1 MRPGSRKSPN
11 RWIAYFRPDEVLEA
25 GGLAS
30 TFFDTPLM
38 TAMPTDTQTLRS
50 RAPITPPQPGS
61 DAAPRMRVGVV
72 GCGGR
77 GTGAAADAVEAAPNV
92 EIYAMADLF
101 RDRLETSVE
110 QLRKHAAEGFNVPPE
125 RRFVRRFVGFDAYEG
140 VLETDVDYVILA
152 TPPHYR
158 PRQLRA
164 AVEAGKHV
172 FFEKPVA
179 VDPPGAKHVLET
191 GRMAEEKGLSLVTGT
206 IYRRQDNFVRG
217 VRKIH
222 NGEIGDLLAGQAF
235 YLTGPVWQRANEPG
249 MSDMEW
255 QCRNWY
261 HFTWLSGDHIVE
273 QFVHN
278 LDTINWVMQAPP
290 VKAEAVG
297 GRQTRVDPSYGHIYD
312 HFSVVYTYPNDV
324 QVRAMCRQIER
335 AAPNVSN
342 RIEGTEGRADLNP
355 GETVITD
362 NDGNTVFEMEH
373 GDPNPYVTEHTDLI
387 NSIQQASPINEAEQ
401 IAHSTLTGIL
411 GREAAYTGQ
420 TVTWDELMQADGL
433 DLGPETYEF
442 GAASIPPVARP
453 GRTTLERRW

>member
-1 MRPGSRKSPN
+1 
-11 RWIAYFRPDEVLEA
+11 
-25 GGLAS
+25 
-30 TFFDTPLM
+30 
-38 TAMPTDTQTLRS
+38 MPTDEVSLRS
-50 RAPITPPQPGS
+50 RAPITPPRDGWS
-61 DAAPRMRVGVV
+61 DAPRVRVGVV

-101 RDRLETSVE
+101 RDRLDTAVE
-110 QLRKHAAEGFNVPPE
+110 QLRKHASEGFNVPEE
-125 RRFVRRFVGFDAYEG
+125 RRFSGFDGYEH
-140 VLETDVDYVILA
+140 VLGTDVDYVILA
-152 TPPHYR
+152 TPPHFR

-164 AVEAGKHV
+164 AVEAGTHV

-179 VDPPGAKHVLET
+179 VDPSGARHVLES

-206 IYRRQDNFVRG
+206 IYRRQDNVVRG
-217 VRKIH
+217 VRQIH
-222 NGEIGDLLAGQAF
+222 DGRIGEILAGQAF
-235 YLTGPVWQRANEPG
+235 YLTGPVWQRARRPG

-278 LDTINWVMQAPP
+278 LDTINWVMQAHP
-290 VKAEAVG
+290 VKAEATG
-297 GRQTRVDPSYGHIYD
+297 GRQTRTDPSYGHIYD

-335 AAPNVSN
+335 ATPKVSN
-342 RIEGTEGRADLNP
+342 RIEGTEGRAALNP
-355 GETVITD
+355 GRTVITD
-362 NDGNTVFEMEH
+362 NDGNTVFEMEK
-373 GDPNPYVTEHTDLI
+373 GEANPYVTEHTDLI
-387 NSIQQASPINEAEQ
+387 NSIRQEAPINEAEQ

-420 TVTWDELMQADGL
+420 TITWEELMQADGL
-433 DLGPETYEF
+433 DLGPDAYEF
-442 GAASIPPVARP
+442 GPASIPPVAQP
-453 GRTTLERRW
+453 GRTTLERNW

>member
-1 MRPGSRKSPN
+1 
-11 RWIAYFRPDEVLEA
+11 
-25 GGLAS
+25 
-30 TFFDTPLM
+30 
-38 TAMPTDTQTLRS
+38 MPTDPLSLRS
-50 RAPITPPQPGS
+50 RAPITPPDTGSS
-61 DAAPRMRVGVV
+61 DAPRLRVGVV

-101 RDRLETSVE
+101 RDRLQTSVE
-110 QLRKHAAEGFNVPPE
+110 QLRMHLPDGAFNAPQD
-125 RRFVRRFVGFDAYEG
+125 RRFVGFDGYQG
-140 VLETDVDYVILA
+140 VLDADVDYVILA

-164 AVEAGKHV
+164 AVEADKHV

-191 GRMAEEKGLSLVTGT
+191 GRIAEEKDLSLVTGT
-206 IYRRQDNFVRG
+206 IYRRQDNVVRG
-217 VRKIH
+217 VRQIH
-222 NGEIGDLLAGQAF
+222 DGRIGEILAGQAF
-235 YLTGPVWQRANEPG
+235 YLTGPVWQRARKPG

-278 LDTINWVMQAPP
+278 LDTINWVLQSHP
-290 VKAEAVG
+290 VEATAVG
-297 GRQTRVDPSYGHIYD
+297 GRQTRADPSYGHIYD

-324 QVRAMCRQIER
+324 QVRAMCRQMER
-335 AAPNVSN
+335 TTPNVSN

-362 NDGNTVFEMEH
+362 NDGTTVFEMEH
-373 GDPNPYVTEHTDLI
+373 GDANPYVTEHTDLI
-387 NSIQQASPINEAEQ
+387 NSIRQEAPINEAEQ

-420 TVTWDELMQADGL
+420 TLTWDELMQADGL
-433 DLGPETYEF
+433 DLGPDAYGF
-442 GAASIPPVARP
+442 GTATIPPTARA
-453 GRTTLERRW
+453 GETTLDRTW

>member
-1 MRPGSRKSPN
+1 
-11 RWIAYFRPDEVLEA
+11 
-25 GGLAS
+25 
-30 TFFDTPLM
+30 
-38 TAMPTDTQTLRS
+38 
-50 RAPITPPQPGS
+50 
-61 DAAPRMRVGVV
+61 
-72 GCGGR
+72 
-77 GTGAAADAVEAAPNV
+77 VEAAPNV

-110 QLRKHAAEGFNVPPE
+110 QLRTHLPDGAFNAPQT
-125 RRFVRRFVGFDAYEG
+125 RRFVGFDAYEG

-164 AVEAGKHV
+164 AVETDTHV

-191 GRMAEEKGLSLVTGT
+191 GRIAEEKGLSLVTGT

-222 NGEIGDLLAGQAF
+222 NGAIGDLLAGQAF
-235 YLTGPVWQRANEPG
+235 YLTGPVWQRPHEPG
-249 MSDMEW
+249 MSAMEW

-278 LDTINWVMQAPP
+278 LDTINWVMQGPP

-324 QVRAMCRQIER
+324 QVRAMCRQMER

-342 RIEGTEGRADLNP
+342 RIEGTEGQAALNP

-362 NDGNTVFEMEH
+362 TDGDTVFEMEH
-373 GDPNPYVTEHTDLI
+373 GDANPYVTEHTDLVH
-387 NSIQQASPINEAEQ
+387 SIRQEAPINEAEQ

-420 TVTWDELMQADGL
+420 TITWDELMQADGL
-433 DLGPETYEF
+433 DLGPDTYDF
-442 GAASIPPVARP
+442 GPASIPPVARP
-453 GRTTLERRW
+453 GTTTLDRTW